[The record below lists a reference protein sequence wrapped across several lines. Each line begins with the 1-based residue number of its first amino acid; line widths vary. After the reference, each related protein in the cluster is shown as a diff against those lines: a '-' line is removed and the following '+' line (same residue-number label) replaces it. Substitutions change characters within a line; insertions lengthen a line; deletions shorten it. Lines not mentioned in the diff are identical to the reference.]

1 MTAPGPLPTRD
12 TPRSLRILFEDRDL
26 VVIDKPAGLPSTGR
40 TLDDPHSAQA
50 VLTAQLG
57 RFVWAV
63 HQIDAGTTGLLL
75 FVRKKSAVDVFTDK
89 LKKGEKRYLA
99 VAAGRPTFE
108 SGELTGAIGWD
119 DAQKRWAVVP
129 DDAPS
134 AKAARTSVTVVS
146 TAESACLVSARIF
159 TGRTH
164 QVRLHLANAGHS
176 LLGDTRYAPADV
188 AARFDRPALH
198 AWSLTLSNV
207 APLLCPIPPDF
218 QGLLAREGL
227 DFP

>member
-1 MTAPGPLPTRD
+1 MTEEPRPRNTPT
-12 TPRSLRILFEDRDL
+12 SLRILFEDRDL

-99 VAAGRPTFE
+99 VVAGRLNTAPH
-108 SGELTGAIGWD
+108 ELTGAIGWD
-119 DAQKRWAVVP
+119 DTRKRWAVLP
-129 DDAPS
+129 DDAAGARS
-134 AKAARTSVTVVS
+134 ARTSVTVLS
-146 TAESACLVSARIF
+146 TTDGASLVSARIF

-164 QVRLHLANAGHS
+164 QVRVHLSHAGHP
-176 LLGDTRYAPADV
+176 LLGDSRYAPPDL

-207 APLLCPIPPDF
+207 APLVCPIPMDL

-227 DFP
+227 AAPD

>member
-1 MTAPGPLPTRD
+1 MTEEPRPRNTPT
-12 TPRSLRILFEDRDL
+12 SLRILFEDRDL

-99 VAAGRPTFE
+99 VVAGRLTTA
-108 SGELTGAIGWD
+108 SHELAGAIGWD
-119 DAQKRWAVVP
+119 DAQKRWAVLP
-129 DDAPS
+129 DDAAGARS
-134 AKAARTSVTVVS
+134 ARTSVTVLS
-146 TAESACLVSARIF
+146 TTGGASLVSARIF

-164 QVRLHLANAGHS
+164 QVRVHLSHAGHP
-176 LLGDTRYAPADV
+176 LLGDSRYAPSDV

-207 APLLCPIPPDF
+207 APLVCPIPTDL
-218 QGLLAREGL
+218 QGLLAREEL
-227 DFP
+227 AAPD

>member
-1 MTAPGPLPTRD
+1 MTEEPRPRNTPT
-12 TPRSLRILFEDRDL
+12 SLRILFEDRDL

-99 VAAGRPTFE
+99 VAAGRVAKATQ
-108 SGELTGAIGWD
+108 ELTGAIGWD
-119 DAQKRWAVVP
+119 DARKRWAVLA
-129 DDAPS
+129 DDAAG
-134 AKAARTSVTVVS
+134 AKTARTSVEALS
-146 TAESACLVSARIF
+146 TSDRASLVSARIF

-164 QVRLHLANAGHS
+164 QVRVHLTHAGHP
-176 LLGDTRYAPADV
+176 LLGDSRYAPPEV
-188 AARFDRPALH
+188 AALFERPALH
-198 AWSLTLSNV
+198 AWSMTLSNV
-207 APLLCPIPPDF
+207 APLVCPIPIDL

-227 DFP
+227 ALPD

>member
-1 MTAPGPLPTRD
+1 MTEEPRPRNTPT
-12 TPRSLRILFEDRDL
+12 SLRILFEDRDL

-50 VLTAQLG
+50 VLTTQLG

-99 VAAGRPTFE
+99 VVAGPLTTE
-108 SGELTGAIGWD
+108 TQELTGAIGWD
-119 DAQKRWAVVP
+119 DARKRWAVLP
-129 DDAPS
+129 DEAAGARS
-134 AKAARTSVTVVS
+134 ARTSVSVLS
-146 TAESACLVSARIF
+146 LANGASLVSARIF

-164 QVRLHLANAGHS
+164 QVRVHLSHSGHP
-176 LLGDTRYAPADV
+176 LLGDSRYAPAEV
-188 AARFDRPALH
+188 AARFGRPALH

-207 APLLCPIPPDF
+207 APLVCPIPMDL
-218 QGLLAREGL
+218 QELLAREGL
-227 DFP
+227 RPPA